1 MINKLHP
8 LIIAC
13 LLLVSVPASADLICK
28 GKQVIG
34 FSQFDVLRYCGE
46 PIMKDS
52 YLKAGKLLSSH
63 MSGDDINKASA
74 DDITWSQVQQWFYTV
89 GFRKTSYTVEF
100 ENGRVA
106 RVIKGEDSP

>member
-1 MINKLHP
+1 MVNKLHSL
-8 LIIAC
+8 LIAI
-13 LLLVSVPASADLICK
+13 LLVVSLPANADLICK

-52 YLKAGKLLSSH
+52 YLKAGMLRVNH
-63 MSGDDINKASA
+63 RSGEDVGKVST
-74 DDITWSQVQQWFYTV
+74 DDITWSEVQQWFYTV
-89 GFRKTSYTVEF
+89 GFRKTSYAVEF
-100 ENGRVA
+100 ENGKVV